1 MNKLYAGIGGRNTPP
16 EVCEEFTRI
25 AYRLMQLGYTLRSGG
40 ANGADAAFEEGTG
53 KYVPQEIWL
62 PWEGFNN
69 TDSLLILENP
79 IPQSVIA
86 IAEEIYDRWDS
97 TNEAVRKLHAR
108 NVYQILGHDL
118 HTPVDFVVCW
128 TDRPNTDT
136 GGTQFGIHLAK
147 QYNIPVYNFDC
158 DDDREDFMAL
168 LKEIEDDNTL

>member
-1 MNKLYAGIGGRNTPP
+1 MTKLYAGIGGRTTPP

-40 ANGADAAFEEGTG
+40 ANGADAAFEAGTG

-69 TDSLLILENP
+69 NDSLLILENP

-97 TNEAVRKLHAR
+97 ANEAVRKLHAR

-136 GGTQFGIHLAK
+136 GGTQFGMHLA
-147 QYNIPVYNFDC
+147 QQWGIMVYNFYK
-158 DDDREDFMAL
+158 EDEKQLFL
-168 LKEIEDDNTL
+168 TVEKGIEDELF